1 MVIWDRESAFR
12 YLFEAA
18 ADAALKEIGFGG
30 KMRAA
35 LIALPQSEDD
45 ALVILDG
52 SSARK
57 LHRADP
63 VFPHVNLADIEA
75 KVGSVD
81 GLEPAVRP
89 DNKYSVVLEE
99 NLNSRQKSV
108 PWYFF
113 VAPQS
118 ATVGKYFVYAALA
131 APAVAIDRV
140 PQLCR
145 TTSSGAVIASSL
157 VSGLIRQLLHRA
169 WLFLSADPD
178 GYGIHSLSIQR
189 FELARAAAA
198 NLVADALDP
207 SGLHGR
213 RDSDMLLSSISS
225 LPYEGRVGQGVIT
238 VANPELRSIKVH
250 LHLLSPVSM
259 ERRHAIRKLM
269 EVTTESKVLLLHQAE
284 VYGVGEIDTS
294 VQESAELTRIDF
306 VGRGSWQLRQ
316 GDRVILEVKDGIA
329 RLPIAADLD
338 VSGIV
343 DRVSWLLPGADIDAL
358 LRLARAARHNRHG
371 AMLIIAANAAE
382 EALRLAP
389 QAWAVHPASID
400 DETMTQL
407 TEMDGAVLVDPEGR
421 CHAIGVILDGVA
433 SGMGDPARGSRY
445 NNPIRYLGT
454 QRATS
459 EGISSAVVVVY
470 STDGSIDILPSYPS
484 RVERALVEHLV
495 SRLHHLAGVS
505 TLGDHGLEDLSTTL
519 RVLREHKF
527 YLSARQ
533 CDAVNDA
540 LDRLA
545 QAVTEVAVKEM
556 FIPKFEA
563 DPRMDEE
570 RFLS

>member
-1 MVIWDRESAFR
+1 MMIWDRESTFR

-18 ADAALKEIGFGG
+18 AGAALKEVGFD
-30 KMRAA
+30 KQMRAA
-35 LIALPQSEDD
+35 LIALPRSKDD
-45 ALVILDG
+45 GLVILDG
-52 SSARK
+52 SSVRK
-57 LHRADP
+57 FPRADP
-63 VFPHVNLADIEA
+63 VFPHMNLADIEA
-75 KVGSVD
+75 KVGFVD
-81 GLEPAVRP
+81 GLEPTARP
-89 DNKYSVVLEE
+89 DNKYSIVLEE
-99 NLNSRQKSV
+99 GLNSHQKTGA
-108 PWYFF
+108 WRFF

-118 ATVGKYFVYAALA
+118 VTLGKYFVYAALA
-131 APAVAIDRV
+131 APAAAIDRV
-140 PQLCR
+140 PQLSR
-145 TTSSGAVIASSL
+145 TTSSGAAIATSL

-169 WLFLSADPD
+169 WLYLSADPD
-178 GYGIHSLSIQR
+178 GYGIHSLSTQR
-189 FELARAAAA
+189 FELARSAAA

-207 SGLHGR
+207 SGLHGK

-238 VANPELRSIKVH
+238 VANPELHSVMVH
-250 LHLLSPVSM
+250 LHLLLPVPI

-284 VYGVGEIDTS
+284 VYGVGEVDTS
-294 VQESAELTRIDF
+294 AQESAELTRIDF
-306 VGRGSWQLRQ
+306 MERGSWQLRQ

-329 RLPIAADLD
+329 RLPITADLD
-338 VSGIV
+338 ITGIV

-389 QAWAVHPASID
+389 QAWAVQPARID
-400 DETMTQL
+400 EETMIQL
-407 TEMDGAVLVDPEGR
+407 TEMDGGVLVDPEGR

-454 QRATS
+454 QRATN
-459 EGISSAVVVVY
+459 EGISNAIVVVY
-470 STDGSIDILPSYPS
+470 STDGSIDILPSYPP

-495 SRLHHLAGVS
+495 SRLQYLAGVS
-505 TLGDHGLEDLSTTL
+505 ILGDHGLEDLSTTL
-519 RVLREHKF
+519 RRLREEKF

-540 LDRLA
+540 LDRLT
-545 QAVTEVAVKEM
+545 QVVTDVAVKEM
-556 FIPKFEA
+556 LIPEFEA